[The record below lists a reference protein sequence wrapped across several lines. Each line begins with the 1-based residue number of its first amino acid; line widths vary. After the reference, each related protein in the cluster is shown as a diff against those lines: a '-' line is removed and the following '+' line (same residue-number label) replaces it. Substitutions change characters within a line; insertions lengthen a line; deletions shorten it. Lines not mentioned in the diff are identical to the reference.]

1 MRYFILRKGGEY
13 IIFKVKEED
22 EASFRERY
30 GTEILV
36 EADSL
41 MLLLIRFERDVVYSL
56 DYVQAESQNSSSEK
70 DTGSAGAQPVSDRM
84 MKRG

>member
-1 MRYFILRKGGEY
+1 MRYFILRKGEY
-13 IIFKVKEED
+13 VIFKVKEAD
-22 EASFRERY
+22 EPSFRERY

-41 MLLLIRFERDVVYSL
+41 MLLLISFERDVVYSL

-70 DTGSAGAQPVSDRM
+70 DTGSAGAQPASDRM

>member
-1 MRYFILRKGGEY
+1 MRYFLLSKGGEY

-30 GTEILV
+30 GTKILV

-41 MLLLIRFERDVVYSL
+41 MLLLIRFEQDIVYSL
-56 DYVQAESQNSSSEK
+56 DYVQMESQNSSSEK
-70 DTGSAGAQPVSDRM
+70 DTGSAGAQPANDRM
-84 MKRG
+84 VKRG